1 MKNVNIGEALSNAWA
16 DVFTPESFDNILASW
31 TFEERLDALMTR
43 RRANR
48 ARYTF
53 DAIGS
58 RYYESLE

>member
-16 DVFTPESFDNILASW
+16 DVFKPESFDNIFASW

-43 RRANR
+43 RRENR
-48 ARYTF
+48 AQYTF
-53 DAIGS
+53 DAIGT